1 MKKPLLLAALTP
13 TLALAGPY
21 AASGIPS
28 SSTGFVG
35 WATGVSN
42 LTRGLQ
48 NIADPSGPYASVG
61 SAADAIGPVF
71 GAENGT
77 GSLSVVSLGDGGLI
91 TLTFAQA
98 IRNGAGDDFAVFE
111 NGFASGGGVYAEL
124 GFVEVS
130 SNGTDFFR
138 FDAVSLT
145 QTATQIGGFGTLDP
159 TNVHN
164 LAGGFASGQGA
175 GFDLGELVGRSPL
188 LDVDNVGFV
197 RVVDVVGSLNPL
209 YARYDSRGNAINDPY
224 ATPFASGGFD
234 LDGVGVI
241 NAVPEPASF
250 AALAFGALAFLRHRR
265 R

>member
-48 NIADPSGPYASVG
+48 NIADPGGPYASVG
-61 SAADAIGPVF
+61 SAADAIGPVA
-71 GAENGT
+71 GAPG
-77 GSLSVVSLGDGGLI
+77 GSSSVVSLGDGGSI

-145 QTATQIGGFGTLDP
+145 QTTTQIGGFGTLDP
-159 TNVHN
+159 TDVHN
-164 LAGGFASGQGA
+164 LAGQFVSGQGT
-175 GFDLGELVGRSPL
+175 GFDLGELAGRSPL
-188 LDVDNVGFV
+188 LDVNNVGFV
-197 RVVDVVGSLNPL
+197 RIVDVVGSLNPL

-241 NAVPEPASF
+241 NAVPEPTSF
-250 AALAFGALAFLRHRR
+250 AALAFGALAFLRRR
-265 R
+265 RR